1 MGVLLR
7 VDARAGATDDSTG
20 VVVAST
26 SASAISSA
34 PVSQLRPA
42 AGSTSTSGAD
52 SAATPRAVD
61 QDVQTLKK
69 ELVDL
74 NRDLFRLEEELL
86 YPSSTQVAV
95 FLSMNIGAFFAL
107 DSVQLRLDGKEV
119 ANYLYTERE
128 VEALHRGG
136 VQKLYL
142 GNLKAGKHEL
152 VAVFTGKGPHER
164 DYRRGTTLEF
174 EKAVGARYLELR
186 ITDRE
191 AALQP
196 EFTVR
201 QWD

>member
-1 MGVLLR
+1 MKSPSLERLRRGRARICAAALLI
-7 VDARAGATDDSTG
+7 AGAAL
-20 VVVAST
+20 AS
-26 SASAISSA
+26 
-34 PVSQLRPA
+34 RPA
-42 AGSTSTSGAD
+42 SSSEPAAD
-52 SAATPRAVD
+52 TRSVD

-86 YPSSTQVAV
+86 YPASTQVAV
-95 FLSMNIGAFFAL
+95 FLSLNTGTFFAL
-107 DSVQLRLDGKEV
+107 DSVQLTLDGKEV

-128 VEALHRGG
+128 VQALHRGG

-142 GNLKAGKHEL
+142 GNLKAGEHEL

-164 DYRRGTTLEF
+164 DYRRGTSVRF
-174 EKAVGARYLELR
+174 DKSVGTKYLELR

-191 AALQP
+191 ASLQP

-201 QWD
+201 QWE